1 MATVQNRDDADQAR
15 ENVRRL
21 IEAGFDGVQ
30 AAFETTHLLG
40 SQGDDLRRAPSHR
53 KDAKDP
59 RRSTHSGGMTASSPP
74 NCLQ

>member
-1 MATVQNRDDADQAR
+1 VATVQNCDDADEAG
-15 ENVRRL
+15 EHVGRL

-40 SQGDDLRRAPSHR
+40 TQGDDLRRARAHR
-53 KDAKDP
+53 NDAKDP